1 MMATANAITGVSG
14 SHVVYGVDPSRPPT
28 YDKNWCE
35 TGAYGRVGGLPVQ
48 FETVPLALLLSVGS
62 YDFLARKILE
72 DGGMPHEDVM
82 VGHAH
87 RRCIVMRHGGR
98 EYVQIGH
105 RYLVRKTIEESA
117 K

>member
-1 MMATANAITGVSG
+1 MTTANAITGVAG
-14 SHVVYGVDPSRPPT
+14 IHVMYGVDPSKPPV
-28 YDKNWCE
+28 YDKKWCE
-35 TGAYGRVGGLPVQ
+35 VGAYGRMAALPVR
-48 FETVPLALLLSVGS
+48 FKTVRLARLLSVGS
-62 YDFLARKILE
+62 YDFLARKIME

-87 RRCIVMRHGGR
+87 RRCIIMRHGGT

-105 RYLVRKTIEESA
+105 RYLVRKTIEESV

>member
-1 MMATANAITGVSG
+1 MATANAITGVAG
-14 SHVVYGVDPSRPPT
+14 IHVMYGVDPSRPPV
-28 YDKNWCE
+28 YDKKWCE
-35 TGAYGRVGGLPVQ
+35 VGAYGRMAALPVR
-48 FETVPLALLLSVGS
+48 FKTVRLARLLSVGS
-62 YDFLARKILE
+62 YDFLARKIME

-87 RRCIVMRHGGR
+87 RRCIIMRHGGT

-105 RYLVRKTIEESA
+105 RYLVRKTIEESV

>member
-1 MMATANAITGVSG
+1 MTTANAITGVSG

-35 TGAYGRVGGLPVQ
+35 TGAYGRGGRLPVQ
-48 FETVPLALLLSVGS
+48 FETVRLARLLSVGS
-62 YDFLARKILE
+62 YDFLARKIME
-72 DGGMPHEDVM
+72 DGGRPRDNVM